1 MYSKISA
8 AILGYALGEAFGL
21 PLNYQSREKL
31 LTNPVT
37 KLTQLADLPIG
48 TWSSGTS
55 SILAL
60 LDAVIQKEKM
70 DYNKI
75 ADNMVLWY
83 KTAKYTAT
91 DTLIDIDFTTKHA
104 LSKYFDLKI
113 DAPKCGGDGYS
124 DCGNEPLAR
133 MIPVA
138 FYLYYTKS
146 RNYDIYSVVKNVTS
160 ITHQN
165 EIAIMASYI
174 FTRYVLFLLHGKD
187 KLASYSMLKSLDYTL
202 YFKNETIKEF
212 DNILKNNV
220 YIYSLERISSNNY
233 IVDTLEAFF
242 YCLINSA
249 SFKQALIGS
258 VNLGNQASSL
268 GGLTSAVAAI
278 YYGYESIPKNLLD
291 SLRKKD
297 YLLEA
302 SLKYENVLKIL

>member
-37 KLTQLADLPIG
+37 KLTKLANLPIG

-60 LDAVIQKEKM
+60 MDAVIQKEKM

-75 ADNMVLWY
+75 AD
-83 KTAKYTAT
+83 
-91 DTLIDIDFTTKHA
+91 
-104 LSKYFDLKI
+104 
-113 DAPKCGGDGYS
+113 
-124 DCGNEPLAR
+124 NEPLAR

-258 VNLGNQASSL
+258 ANLGNQASSL

-278 YYGYESIPKNLLD
+278 YYAYDSIPKNFLD

>member
-37 KLTQLADLPIG
+37 KLTNLADLPIG

-138 FYLYYTKS
+138 FYL
-146 RNYDIYSVVKNVTS
+146 
-160 ITHQN
+160 
-165 EIAIMASYI
+165 
-174 FTRYVLFLLHGKD
+174 
-187 KLASYSMLKSLDYTL
+187 
-202 YFKNETIKEF
+202 
-212 DNILKNNV
+212 
-220 YIYSLERISSNNY
+220 
-233 IVDTLEAFF
+233 
-242 YCLINSA
+242 
-249 SFKQALIGS
+249 
-258 VNLGNQASSL
+258 
-268 GGLTSAVAAI
+268 
-278 YYGYESIPKNLLD
+278 
-291 SLRKKD
+291 
-297 YLLEA
+297 
-302 SLKYENVLKIL
+302 